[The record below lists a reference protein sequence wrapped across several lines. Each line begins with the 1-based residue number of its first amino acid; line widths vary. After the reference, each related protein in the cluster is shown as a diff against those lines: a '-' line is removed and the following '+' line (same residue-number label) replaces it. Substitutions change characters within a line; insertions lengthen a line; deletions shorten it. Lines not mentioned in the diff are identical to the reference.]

1 MALSTESIGPAR
13 DRRSLMDGL
22 KSSRIAPLAAA
33 LTAVL
38 ASPPAAAGAQTAQT
52 TPTPT
57 TTFSVSVTE
66 ATELVEE
73 VGTTRRIGRREIE
86 ARNAR
91 TLDEA
96 LRLLPGIYVRTGGDG
111 TPRLDVRGF
120 RSRHVLLL
128 VNGVPANSTADGQF
142 DPARMSTDAIREIKI
157 SYGSSSVL
165 YGDNALAAVIE
176 ITTIDSTP
184 EASVNVSA
192 GTPDQQSAGGRFART
207 IGNWSLTAT
216 ATKFDSAGFRLAD
229 SFATTALEDGGRRQN
244 SDRDRGDLR
253 GAIGYRVSPRLSLS
267 SEWSFGAGSYGVPGS
282 VIDDPADIFA
292 PTPRFERVEAYRFGT
307 GQVSVAAA
315 PSQRVN
321 LRAWAFRNRQ
331 TEDRSRYDDDTYSS
345 MDDPRVQGTFESRER
360 TVVTGGSALA
370 RLDLERLGWLRLA
383 VNQRRESFDSSG
395 VIRDVPSAGGT
406 GGGGG
411 GGGRGAGSG
420 SQPSTFDI
428 RAFSFDRHVDVSSAG
443 AEWQAHPASR
453 LGTVVGTAVNVQHRP
468 GGAAQAE
475 PTWIAGLSYDVTE
488 TIALH
493 ASGTRKVRVPSIDQL
508 FNTSSGNP
516 DLRAEHAYGLD
527 VGADYRLGTASS
539 VAVSV
544 FSTSARD
551 FIEREAGQPFENH
564 DRYRFRGAEVTAQ
577 TSRVPRLGLRA
588 AYSFLDAD
596 DLTAATRPLQTR
608 PRHRGSLDSV
618 WTPIPGSTV
627 RGAVHRT
634 GSQLFDSRG
643 AIPVQ
648 RQAAGYT
655 LVDLGFAQALA
666 RYDIVVD
673 IMNLFDERYDQSYGL
688 PREGRAATLSLRARV
703 N

>member
-1 MALSTESIGPAR
+1 
-13 DRRSLMDGL
+13 MDGL
-22 KSSRIAPLAAA
+22 TPYRIAHLAGA

-38 ASPPAAAGAQTAQT
+38 AAAAGAQTI
-52 TPTPT
+52 PTST
-57 TTFSVSVTE
+57 ATFSVSVTE

-111 TPRLDVRGF
+111 TPRVDVRGF

-142 DPARMSTDAIREIKI
+142 DPARMSTDAIREIKV

-176 ITTIDSTP
+176 ITTLDSTP
-184 EASVNVSA
+184 ETSVSLSA
-192 GTPDQQSAGGRFART
+192 GTPSQLGAGGRFART

-216 ATKFDSAGFRLAD
+216 ATKFDTAGFRLAD

-253 GAIGYRVSPRLSLS
+253 GAVGYRVSPRLSLS
-267 SEWSFGAGSYGVPGS
+267 SEWSFGAGSYGVPSS
-282 VIDDPADIFA
+282 VINDPADIFA
-292 PTPRFERVEAYRFGT
+292 QTPRFERVEAYGFGS
-307 GQVSVAAA
+307 GQVSLVAA
-315 PSQRVN
+315 PSPRVS
-321 LRAWAFRNRQ
+321 LRAWAYRNRQ
-331 TEDRSRYDDDTYSS
+331 TEDRSRYDDDAYSS
-345 MDDPRVQGTFESRER
+345 MDDPLVQGTFESRER

-383 VNQRRESFDSSG
+383 LNQRREAFDSSG
-395 VIRDVPSAGGT
+395 VIRDVPSAGGS
-406 GGGGG
+406 GGGG
-411 GGGRGAGSG
+411 GGGRGGGSG
-420 SQPSTFDI
+420 SQPSSFNV
-428 RAFSFDRHVDVSSAG
+428 RAFSIDRHVDVSSAG
-443 AEWQAHPASR
+443 AEWQVRPAKR
-453 LGTVVGTAVNVQHRP
+453 LGTVVGAAVNVQHRP
-468 GGAAQAE
+468 GGDTQAE
-475 PTWIAGLSYDVTE
+475 PTWIAGLSYDATQA
-488 TIALH
+488 IALH
-493 ASGTRKVRVPSIDQL
+493 ASATRKVRVPSIDQL

-516 DLRAEHAYGLD
+516 DLRAEQAYGVD
-527 VGADYRLGTASS
+527 VGADYQIGMASS
-539 VAVSV
+539 VAVSL

-551 FIEREAGQPFENH
+551 FIERESGLPFENH

-577 TSRVPRLGLRA
+577 TSRVPRFGLRA
-588 AYSFLDAD
+588 GYSFLDAD
-596 DLTAATRPLQTR
+596 DLTAGTQPLQTR
-608 PRHRGSLDSV
+608 PRHRGSLEWV
-618 WTPIPGSTV
+618 WTPIGGSAV

-634 GSQLFDSRG
+634 GSQLYDSRG
-643 AIPVQ
+643 ASPVQ

-655 LVDLGFAQALA
+655 LVDLGFTQTLA
-666 RYDIVVD
+666 RRYDVVFD
-673 IMNLFDERYDQSYGL
+673 VTNLFDELYDQSYAL
-688 PREGRAATLSLRARV
+688 PREGRAAMLSLRARV